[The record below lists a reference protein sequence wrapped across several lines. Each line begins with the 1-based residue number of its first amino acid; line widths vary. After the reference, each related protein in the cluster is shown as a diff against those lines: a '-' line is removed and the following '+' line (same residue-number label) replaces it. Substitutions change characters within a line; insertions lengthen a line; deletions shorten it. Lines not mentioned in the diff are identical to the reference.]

1 MRGAGLMGSVQ
12 LGFVA
17 TIAIAIAS
25 LFAGIG
31 VNRTLPFLRRWN
43 IPDVVT
49 GGLLAACLLL
59 LVQMLF
65 AVRID
70 FHLASR
76 DILLLYFFST
86 IGLNIRFSEV
96 RSGGR
101 PLAILLGL
109 TAALMVMQ
117 NLVAGAGTRLLGLPE
132 GFGVLLGSLALSGGH
147 GTAIAWAPLV
157 DAHFG
162 MQHSLE
168 IGIAVATLGLVA
180 GSVLGGP
187 LAHVLISRHRLSA
200 SDSAPPVPAASTQS
214 DADDGKAPSATL
226 ALLQVVV
233 IIHVAILCGSLLDL
247 AFVRAGI
254 NVPLF
259 VPVLVASMLLA
270 NLLPR
275 AFPGV
280 RWPMRSPSLATVSDI
295 SLNLFLAIS
304 LMGMQLAHLGG
315 YGMAIILMVVVHA
328 ALVCAY
334 ILWVVYPLMGRNYD
348 AAVVAAGFTGIGLG
362 STATAFANMSAVAS
376 THGPSPRAWMV
387 VSLVAAL
394 FLDAANSILVS
405 LLMR

>member
-1 MRGAGLMGSVQ
+1 MGSLQ
-12 LGFVA
+12 FGFVA
-17 TIAIAIAS
+17 TIAVAIAT
-25 LFAGIG
+25 LFVGIR
-31 VNRTLPFLRRWN
+31 VNRALPFLHRWN

-49 GGLLAACLLL
+49 GGLIAACLLL
-59 LVQMLF
+59 LAQRLL

-109 TAALMVMQ
+109 TAVLMLVQ
-117 NLVAGAGTRLLGLPE
+117 NLIAAAGVRLLGLPE

-147 GTAIAWAPLV
+147 GTAIAWAPMV
-157 DAHFG
+157 DSHFG

-168 IGIAVATLGLVA
+168 IGIAAATLGLVA
-180 GSVLGGP
+180 GSLLGGP
-187 LAHVLISRHRLSA
+187 LAHVLISRHGLSG
-200 SDSAPPVPAASTQS
+200 SADALLPPAASAQ
-214 DADDGKAPSATL
+214 AGVDDGEGPSPTL
-226 ALLQVVV
+226 ALLQVVA
-233 IIHVAILCGSLLDL
+233 IIHVAILCGSLLDV

-254 NVPLF
+254 KVPLF

-270 NLLPR
+270 NLLPWV
-275 AFPGV
+275 FPRV
-280 RWPMRSPSLATVSDI
+280 RWPMRSPTLATVSEI

-304 LMGMQLAHLGG
+304 LMGMQLSQLGG
-315 YGMAIILMVVVHA
+315 YGMAIVLMVAVHA
-328 ALVCAY
+328 ALIGAY

-376 THGPSPRAWMV
+376 VHGPSPRAWMV

-405 LLMR
+405 MLMR